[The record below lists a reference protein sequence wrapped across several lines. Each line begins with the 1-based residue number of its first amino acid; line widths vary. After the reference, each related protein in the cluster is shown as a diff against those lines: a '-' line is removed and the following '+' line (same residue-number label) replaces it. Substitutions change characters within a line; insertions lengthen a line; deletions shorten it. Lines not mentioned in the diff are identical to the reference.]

1 MKLYHVEWCPDCE
14 VVRQKLAEH
23 GFSYEDEIVHDIR
36 PMRQQVHAVSGQYY
50 VPVLVDGEMVLT
62 ETYDIVTYLER
73 KSENGLPGSVDR
85 QQEPTP
91 PLSSSDER
99 KA

>member
-1 MKLYHVEWCPDCE
+1 MKLFHVEWCPDCE
-14 VVRQKLAEH
+14 VVRRKLAEH
-23 GFSYEDEIVHDIR
+23 GFSYEDEIVPDVR

-50 VPVLVDGEMVLT
+50 VPVLVDGEMILT
-62 ETYDIVTYLER
+62 ETYDILAYLEK
-73 KSENGLPGSVDR
+73 KSVNGLNESVDR